1 MIRRPPRST
10 RTDTLFPYTTLFR
23 SLFRTVEQL
32 QDVAE
37 NMSCDPSAK
46 LFDDKNHGFGRM
58 KACNLVCFEESAWLH
73 YILNQRFS
81 RNILGRSDILRFFS
95 FDTID
100 RLRSQASYEIRIRAF
115 RMENGSEYIV
125 RLLCILCQDR
135 KSVVSGKSVSGR
147 VDLGGGRIIKKKK
160 TQIKIYYH
168 N

>member
-58 KACNLVCFEESAWLH
+58 KSCNLVCFEESVWLH

-95 FDTID
+95 FE
-100 RLRSQASYEIRIRAF
+100 A
-115 RMENGSEYIV
+115 
-125 RLLCILCQDR
+125 R
-135 KSVVSGKSVSGR
+135 KSTRLNSR
-147 VDLGGGRIIKKKK
+147 L
-160 TQIKIYYH
+160 
-168 N
+168 

>member
-1 MIRRPPRST
+1 
-10 RTDTLFPYTTLFR
+10 
-23 SLFRTVEQL
+23 
-32 QDVAE
+32 
-37 NMSCDPSAK
+37 MSCDPSAK

-125 RLLCILCQDR
+125 RLLCILCHAIALPRSRAEIGRASCREREGKDGLI
-135 KSVVSGKSVSGR
+135 SVAHVP
-147 VDLGGGRIIKKKK
+147 
-160 TQIKIYYH
+160 
-168 N
+168 